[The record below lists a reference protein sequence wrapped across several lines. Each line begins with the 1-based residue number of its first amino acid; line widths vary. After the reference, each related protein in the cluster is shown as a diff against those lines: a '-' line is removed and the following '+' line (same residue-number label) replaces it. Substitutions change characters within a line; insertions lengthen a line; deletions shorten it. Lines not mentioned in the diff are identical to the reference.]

1 MAQLIVNCNSRNSI
15 MDFIQHWFLIPLLIE
30 PKCFFPFLRYE
41 LRIRY
46 LPKGYLSHFS
56 EDKPSLNYLYH
67 QVRHEEAIL
76 DFCAHFIFFK
86 ATL

>member
-1 MAQLIVNCNSRNSI
+1 MRQALVTNATCSQSGLLRLI
-15 MDFIQHWFLIPLLIE
+15 
-30 PKCFFPFLRYE
+30 LRYE

-67 QVRHEEAIL
+67 QVKKKQEKEKNVFYIHIL
-76 DFCAHFIFFK
+76 PALK
-86 ATL
+86 

>member
-1 MAQLIVNCNSRNSI
+1 

-30 PKCFFPFLRYE
+30 PKRFSPFLRYE

-67 QVRHEEAIL
+67 QVWH
-76 DFCAHFIFFK
+76 
-86 ATL
+86 